1 MIETKTAALY
11 VRVST
16 SRQEQEA
23 TIESQIE
30 EVKKAILADEYMLP
44 ETNTFIDNG
53 WTGSVLARP
62 ALDELRDAIKSKTFS
77 RIYVYDL
84 GRLSRDFT
92 NQLIL
97 IKEIE
102 ESGIKLISLHDIN
115 PENEEQ
121 GFIRNILGSFHA
133 YERIK
138 IADRFRRGKLYKAKN
153 GIVISGQALYGYNY
167 IKRTETVPT
176 HWTVNDEEADVV
188 ERIFR
193 WHVIERMPIN
203 SIVRKLSDLGIP
215 TKKGKSRFWT
225 KGPVERIL
233 RCETYFTGIAYYNK
247 SEAVVGERKV
257 KKYFKVKKNSRKAR
271 PREEW
276 LPFDVPVLIKDKSL
290 YNKSLE
296 LLKLN
301 KRFARKNRKYDY
313 LLTGKLFCDH
323 NFPMVGDGAQGTQRY
338 YRSSDKARPRDLRT
352 CDCDGVNVYVL
363 EGLWWRNIKD
373 TISNPSYIK
382 GKIREYAESRS
393 SVNLS
398 LENEKLETKE
408 KLLNLN
414 NQEMKYAQMNAEG
427 LIDVDQLRGLIKQ
440 TKDKKVV
447 LIKRLKE
454 LDNTNSIKSSIS
466 NEEVE
471 ELYQK
476 ANKVLSLQDYSDKKL
491 VFRDLISKIQIK
503 KGRLVESCIN
513 IPLTQYL
520 EYGTE
525 DWDSRPSKCGKVH
538 TF

>member
-167 IKRTETVPT
+167 I
-176 HWTVNDEEADVV
+176 
-188 ERIFR
+188 
-193 WHVIERMPIN
+193 
-203 SIVRKLSDLGIP
+203 